1 VRAVG
6 AGLRLEGATRG
17 TLQRKGAQMS
27 AVERMAWLERTVV
40 DAALIHTMGFVSDGQ
55 DDRWVK
61 SDHGAPSNRSSQK
74 RPAIR

>member
-1 VRAVG
+1 
-6 AGLRLEGATRG
+6 
-17 TLQRKGAQMS
+17 MS

-40 DAALIHTMGFVSDGQ
+40 DAALIYTMGFVSDGQ